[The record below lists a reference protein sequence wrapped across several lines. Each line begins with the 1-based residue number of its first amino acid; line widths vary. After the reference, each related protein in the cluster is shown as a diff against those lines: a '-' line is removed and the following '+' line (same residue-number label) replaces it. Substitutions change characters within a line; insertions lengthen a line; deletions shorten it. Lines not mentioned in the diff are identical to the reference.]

1 MLEPHAF
8 MHDITDEQT
17 QVMFAVL
24 FLRAADKP
32 VSQTAVA
39 KAMGQHDNYFS
50 PAKDPDGRRKQ
61 MFDDVVNVVNDAF
74 GGQDRATEL
83 QVQLQ
88 GAYENLRKA
97 REENDRLT
105 ARNRALNDIAGSLWE
120 KSRPVVAEEM
130 RVKKQSEVSKRIR
143 RRSQRHLRS
152 VDEPVDAETDR
163 RGDGDE

>member
-74 GGQDRATEL
+74 GGQDPATQL

-88 GAYENLRKA
+88 GAHENLREA
-97 REENDRLT
+97 REENDRLS
-105 ARNRALNDIAGSLWE
+105 ARNSALNDIAGSLWD
-120 KSRPVVAEEM
+120 KSRPIVVEEM
-130 RVKKQSEVSKRIR
+130 RAKKQDEVSQRMR

-152 VDEPVDAETDR
+152 VDEPIDAETDR